1 MGVALS
7 SGSSCVYA
15 QSTNTVTLTDAISRL
30 SAQYKVVILTT
41 IADSDSVKVPP
52 VTASVTIEQAL
63 ATMLAGT
70 ELEVIKDGKGS
81 YVIQTKSLK
90 TKQTNYFSSQRKNS
104 NMRSK

>member
-1 MGVALS
+1 MFTHSRFTPICLALGVALS

-52 VTASVTIEQAL
+52 VTASVTIEL
-63 ATMLAGT
+63 HFRVVAGHR
-70 ELEVIKDGKGS
+70 LGAPPP
-81 YVIQTKSLK
+81 
-90 TKQTNYFSSQRKNS
+90 
-104 NMRSK
+104 SKIFTHFPG